1 MVCPSACHPTFSR
14 LQLHRSE
21 NNAISWPAGYL
32 SRIISYARVDKYWQ
46 VKESYCHIMSEM
58 KKDTCKCLNE
68 KEILAYAEYQEKEDK
83 GQLQ

>member
-1 MVCPSACHPTFSR
+1 
-14 LQLHRSE
+14 
-21 NNAISWPAGYL
+21 
-32 SRIISYARVDKYWQ
+32 
-46 VKESYCHIMSEM
+46 MSEM